1 MNRAATQKQRT
12 RDLFVVI
19 GLVLLAIPI
28 TIFGHVNFL
37 VSTLL
42 FFGLPSAYLIYRCPR
57 NLKKATLAGL
67 LLGVVLGFSFD
78 FIAEFNNAW
87 GWATD
92 FALPAHFFGV
102 VSLDVLVWFFFWTF
116 LVVAYYEY
124 FIEHDRSS
132 KISPRAKWVLFAG
145 VLIAALVIAVW
156 KLAPHLLTLTYAYAQ
171 LGAVTFIICAVLL
184 IKNPRLIYK
193 TLRLIP
199 FFAFIYLAYEITALY
214 MNLWTFPGAYLGE
227 ITIGALAFPLEEF
240 VVWIL
245 ASSTIV
251 AVYYEFCI
259 DDYK

>member
-1 MNRAATQKQRT
+1 MNRVANQKQRSK
-12 RDLFVVI
+12 DLFVVI
-19 GLVLLAIPI
+19 GLVLLAIPV
-28 TIFGHVNFL
+28 TIFGDANFL
-37 VSTLL
+37 ASTLL
-42 FFGLPSAYLIYRCPR
+42 FFGLPFGYLIYRCPR
-57 NLKKATLAGL
+57 NLKKASIAGL

-92 FALPAHFFGV
+92 FALPVHFFGV
-102 VSLDVLVWFFFWTF
+102 VSLDVLVWFFFWVF

-132 KISPRAKWVLFAG
+132 KISPRAKWVLLVG
-145 VLIAALVIAVW
+145 ILIAALTVTVW

-171 LGAVTFIICAVLL
+171 LGVTTFIICAVLL
-184 IKNPRLIYK
+184 IKNPHLIHK
-193 TLRLIP
+193 TLRVVP
-199 FFAFIYLAYEITALY
+199 FFAFMYLAYEITALH

-240 VVWIL
+240 IVWIL
-245 ASSTIV
+245 TSSAIV